1 MALANWSIH
10 YTWKIIKS
18 GYKNNKF
25 QIFAPTWNNE
35 FDLPDG
41 SYSKSDIQD
50 YFDYIIKKHE
60 AIRSK
65 IILKINTGYK
75 LESLSPETMKW
86 LGSTRKRGWSR
97 RRLEKRIKIEIK
109 IEKMYQNLNLSVV
122 LVNCVV
128 YFLYQINNVLN

>member
-86 LGSTRKRGWSR
+86 LGSTRKRCWSR

-128 YFLYQINNVLN
+128 YFLYQINNLLN

>member
-10 YTWKIIKS
+10 YTWKNIKS
-18 GYKNNKF
+18 GYSNNKF

-60 AIRSK
+60 LYEARLF
-65 IILKINTGYK
+65 LK
-75 LESLSPETMKW
+75 
-86 LGSTRKRGWSR
+86 
-97 RRLEKRIKIEIK
+97 
-109 IEKMYQNLNLSVV
+109 
-122 LVNCVV
+122 
-128 YFLYQINNVLN
+128 